1 MTSSFPPAQPA
12 APNTAFSSASFP
24 AFGQSTSSPFN
35 FNPTPPSSSFSFS
48 AGGNNPF
55 ASSAPPNANGN
66 ATSGFSGSIFNIMP
80 SSQPPQPASSN
91 VFGASNFAA
100 QNNTQPGTTTPQKSA
115 PFANFFAQNN
125 TSSTPFGQAPVNK
138 LFSSNDD
145 AMHTSPD
152 NSPARPSESARLS
165 EPVSI
170 AASVSQTQLQPSGGD
185 LFSRI
190 VPADSVSQD
199 PATNNAEATAPTSP
213 RKMKFGGI
221 GQAPSEDRPA
231 RSNPFANIARTPS
244 PEKEEPPAQKPANPF
259 ANLTGASQP
268 ASQSL
273 SLFAPNANT
282 ATSQG
287 PSIFSQ
293 PAKTFGQGTSTAETS
308 NTSAASSSI
317 FTQAP
322 PVSFA
327 PPTSKAFTPAPTPA
341 LSTNIFS
348 QGTSSAPAVQ
358 PVNAGSAGV
367 ETAPTATRSSTPRL
381 NFEPPQDLKED
392 EQYIR
397 AIKLHALNTAT
408 KDYLKTL
415 NPATDWTKVIMWHL
429 KQTRRILAGKDAQP
443 ASVPQTNGTT
453 TQASADSNKR
463 KADGDAGSPT
473 KRSRGDDAVIS
484 MKIPDTLQAK
494 ETSQT
499 SGIFKDI
506 LNNSAGRATSLFGS
520 LQPPTPPPR
529 TNNIFSPNVPMTTEA
544 PSNISTPASS
554 NIFGSLPG
562 GQLATPSPSATAKPA
577 VENNVFGSSK
587 PQSSNIFGSTP
598 KLDFSAP
605 SQTSGSSS
613 TTALPVFKP
622 SLPVFKPSTTLSSD
636 AKPTTSASNLFSPKP
651 TSTPTANSLVMEGS
665 ATTPS
670 STATSTNSGF
680 QIPKFGSG
688 AGPTNFFNQFAKK
701 AKSAEDEAKQKA
713 KDEDFDSEEETEA
726 EWEARYEE
734 KQRKLKAATE
744 EAAKNSSLKF
754 AVPGSTASSESD
766 TASKTP
772 FTISKAPS
780 AATSNGFFVS
790 RTGSPTPSTTGGASV
805 FDTPVSKSITTNN
818 IFGHLSEAES
828 GADAG
833 KDDAQDS
840 DVSDED
846 EQEGSTEKQ
855 DAASTKSPSKASSKR
870 RQTDHDSDDETIEDV
885 MRRKRQDRSPPA
897 QKKAPDSGLPAASK
911 SRSLFDRVTVGADG
925 KPERDLP
932 VSTTEKSNGV
942 PETTPKKATLFGNTL
957 PPSTSMFQPK
967 TTLSGDQTFK
977 RDSPIKFSGST
988 APSFNVTP
996 ASPSG
1001 GASDSKPTTFGLFGS
1016 PNVSGITPAITAPS
1030 TTPAKANTGGI
1041 STDVG
1046 FSFGTPPTT
1055 KPTSSFLSA
1064 STPGSTSTFP
1074 SGFNS
1079 PFTSRATTPFSAD
1092 ETSGK
1097 ESATEKDK
1105 SNDDDA
1111 GPSDAQVLLTDLT
1124 EEEKRDNDVLFECEK
1139 AKAMEHN
1146 RANGTP
1152 WENKGVGPLRM
1163 LRNKSTGVV
1172 SILMRLIPSGN
1183 IITNSRLLAKFTPVV
1198 DKTTVRIV
1206 IPRDAKPISWVMR
1219 FKTPEIASEFA
1230 KAYNDNKPS

>member
-1 MTSSFPPAQPA
+1 M
-12 APNTAFSSASFP
+12 
-24 AFGQSTSSPFN
+24 
-35 FNPTPPSSSFSFS
+35 
-48 AGGNNPF
+48 
-55 ASSAPPNANGN
+55 
-66 ATSGFSGSIFNIMP
+66 
-80 SSQPPQPASSN
+80 
-91 VFGASNFAA
+91 
-100 QNNTQPGTTTPQKSA
+100 
-115 PFANFFAQNN
+115 
-125 TSSTPFGQAPVNK
+125 NK

-152 NSPARPSESARLS
+152 NSPARLS
-165 EPVSI
+165 EPARHSEPASI
-170 AASVSQTQLQPSGGD
+170 AASVSQTQLQPCGD
-185 LFSRI
+185 LFSR
-190 VPADSVSQD
+190 VTPANSTSQD
-199 PATNNAEATAPTSP
+199 PAINNAEATTPTSP

-221 GQAPSEDRPA
+221 GQAPSEDQPA

-268 ASQSL
+268 SSQSL

-293 PAKTFGQGTSTAETS
+293 SAKTFGQGSSTAQTS
-308 NTSAASSSI
+308 NTPTVSSSSI
-317 FTQAP
+317 FTQASP
-322 PVSFA
+322 ISFV

-341 LSTNIFS
+341 PSTNIFS
-348 QGTSSAPAVQ
+348 QGASSAPAVQ
-358 PVNAGSAGV
+358 PVIAGSADV
-367 ETAPTATRSSTPRL
+367 EPAPTVTRSSTPRL
-381 NFEPPQDLKED
+381 NFEPPQNLKED
-392 EQYIR
+392 QQYIR

-443 ASVPQTNGTT
+443 ASVSQTNGTT

-473 KRSRGDDAVIS
+473 KRPRGDNAVIS
-484 MKIPDTLQAK
+484 MKIPDTVQAK

-506 LNNSAGRATSLFGS
+506 LNNGAGRTTSLFGS

-529 TNNIFSPNVPMTTEA
+529 TNNIFSPNTSMTTEA
-544 PSNISTPASS
+544 PSNNSTPASS
-554 NIFGSLPG
+554 NIFSSLSGS
-562 GQLATPSPSATAKPA
+562 QLATPSPSATVKPA
-577 VENNVFGSSK
+577 AENNVFGSSK
-587 PQSSNIFGSTP
+587 PLSSNIFGSTP

-605 SQTSGSSS
+605 PQTSSSSS
-613 TTALPVFKP
+613 TTALPA
-622 SLPVFKPSTTLSSD
+622 FKPSTTLSSD
-636 AKPTTSASNLFSPKP
+636 AKPTTPASNLFSPKP
-651 TSTPTANSLVMEGS
+651 TSAPTANNLVKEGS

-772 FTISKAPS
+772 LTISKAPS

-828 GADAG
+828 SADAG
-833 KDDAQDS
+833 KDDVQDS
-840 DVSDED
+840 DVSGED
-846 EQEGSTEKQ
+846 EQEGSTEKH
-855 DAASTKSPSKASSKR
+855 DVASTKSPSKASSKR

-957 PPSTSMFQPK
+957 PPSTSIFQPK
-967 TTLSGDQTFK
+967 TTLSGDKTFK
-977 RDSPIKFSGST
+977 HDSPIKFSGST

-1016 PNVSGITPAITAPS
+1016 PNVSGINPAITAPS
-1030 TTPAKANTGGI
+1030 TTPAKASTGGI

-1064 STPGSTSTFP
+1064 STPGSTSAFP

-1079 PFTSRATTPFSAD
+1079 PFPSRATTPFSAD

-1146 RANGTP
+1146 RVDGTP

-1183 IITNSRLLAKFTPVV
+1183 IITNSRLLGKFTPVV

-1206 IPRDAKPISWVMR
+1206 IPRDAKPVSWVMR